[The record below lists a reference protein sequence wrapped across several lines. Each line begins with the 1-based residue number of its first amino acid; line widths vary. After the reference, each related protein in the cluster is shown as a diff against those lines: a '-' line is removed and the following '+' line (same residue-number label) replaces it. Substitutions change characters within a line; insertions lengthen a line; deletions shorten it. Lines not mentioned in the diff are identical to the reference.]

1 MKWKLE
7 NLNSPTAKRLYALGM
22 QPNSDGFW
30 VLHAAV
36 AALREDPERLCATTK
51 ILYPDVARGLDLT
64 AEAVQ
69 AHLRRTVKRVW
80 ASDANR
86 AQLTPYLP
94 ARPGERC
101 PTAAQFLAALL
112 RWEAECIEADR
123 AAE

>member
-36 AALREDPERLCATTK
+36 ATLREDPGRLCATTK
-51 ILYPDVARGLDLT
+51 ILYPDLARGLDLT

-86 AQLTPYLP
+86 ALLAPYLP
-94 ARPGERC
+94 SARC
-101 PTAAQFLAALL
+101 PSAAQFLAALL

-123 AAE
+123 AEG